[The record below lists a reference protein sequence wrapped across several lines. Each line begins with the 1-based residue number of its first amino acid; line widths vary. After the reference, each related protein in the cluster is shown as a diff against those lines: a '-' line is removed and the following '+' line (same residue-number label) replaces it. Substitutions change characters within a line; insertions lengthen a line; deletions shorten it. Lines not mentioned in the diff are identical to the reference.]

1 MILRID
7 ELLLSLDKENVT
19 GLVMI
24 DYKKVFDLLDHTLVL
39 QKLRAAGIDNDYVS
53 LFESYLNDR
62 TQYVNIDWC
71 HSALRD
77 ANLGVSQGSM
87 LGLIL
92 FLIFINNLP
101 KILEYSAAEIC
112 ADDTTISANV
122 DYRSAPGVLNQIL
135 QAHVG
140 KVAQWTTDN
149 KMVLNESKTKVMLV
163 AGKRLHKTMSSTSLT
178 VHVNSVE
185 LEQVQFHKLLG
196 VIINTQLNFNKD
208 IDDLCKK
215 VTQRIAVLK
224 KLGVTAVTPQN
235 VILTQN
241 VIRIAAKCNKIFNAE
256 CNNLSTQIVITF
268 LTHNVIT
275 QNVIISE

>member
-1 MILRID
+1 MIRLID
-7 ELLLSLDKENVT
+7 ELLLSRDKENVT

-39 QKLRAAGIDNDYVS
+39 QKLRAAGIDYDYVS

-163 AGKRLHKTMSSTSLT
+163 AGKRLHNTMSSTSLT

-256 CNNLSTQIVITF
+256 CNNLSTQTVITL

-275 QNVIISE
+275 QNVIISK

>member
-1 MILRID
+1 MIRLID
-7 ELLLSLDKENVT
+7 ELLLSLDKDNVT
-19 GLVMI
+19 GLVII
-24 DYKKVFDLLDHTLVL
+24 DYKKVFDLIDHTLLL

-53 LFESYLNDR
+53 LFESYLSDR

-92 FLIFINNLP
+92 FLIFMNNLP

-224 KLGVTAVTPQN
+224 K
-235 VILTQN
+235 
-241 VIRIAAKCNKIFNAE
+241 IRRLLRRE
-256 CNNLSTQIVITF
+256 M
-268 LTHNVIT
+268 
-275 QNVIISE
+275 